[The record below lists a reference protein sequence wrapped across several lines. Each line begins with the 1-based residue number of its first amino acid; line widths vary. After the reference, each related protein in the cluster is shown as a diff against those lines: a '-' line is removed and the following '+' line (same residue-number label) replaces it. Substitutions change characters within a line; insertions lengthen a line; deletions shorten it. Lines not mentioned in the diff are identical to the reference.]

1 MKEVKFEE
9 FQAFLDITKAADDTS
24 DSDIFIIAVEDIS
37 EDVAAQLDLFRNEF
51 YEVNFI
57 TQLYNFQFAIDGQ
70 RYRPQGEPYAC
81 FIAPNQL
88 QSYKRLDE
96 DKEVTGH
103 IIFFSKIIH
112 QILAKMGVV
121 SHFFKREFESY
132 YQLTTQEYQE
142 INTWVQ
148 LAHQEFKKQTPNN
161 DIILSCLLAIILT
174 KAKNM
179 LAPVKSAIASRPHEI
194 TDLFLSLIEQHYTRK
209 NVQFYADEM
218 ALTPKQLNVITKQ
231 VLGKTALR
239 VIQEATVEK
248 AKAFIV
254 QSNYTFSEIAYQLG
268 FDELSNFSRLF
279 KRITGDSPNVFKA
292 ACLK

>member
-1 MKEVKFEE
+1 
-9 FQAFLDITKAADDTS
+9 
-24 DSDIFIIAVEDIS
+24 
-37 EDVAAQLDLFRNEF
+37 
-51 YEVNFI
+51 
-57 TQLYNFQFAIDGQ
+57 
-70 RYRPQGEPYAC
+70 
-81 FIAPNQL
+81 
-88 QSYKRLDE
+88 
-96 DKEVTGH
+96 
-103 IIFFSKIIH
+103 
-112 QILAKMGVV
+112 
-121 SHFFKREFESY
+121 
-132 YQLTTQEYQE
+132 
-142 INTWVQ
+142 
-148 LAHQEFKKQTPNN
+148 
-161 DIILSCLLAIILT
+161 
-174 KAKNM
+174 M
-179 LAPVKSAIASRPHEI
+179 L
-194 TDLFLSLIEQHYTRK
+194 EQHYTRK